1 MPTLDVPC
9 SRGLVAVPIPA
20 LSAMCSID
28 RRRFRAIASRGAV
41 SRANGLSPVSSRKR
55 RASVRSLMA
64 AILPLAQMG
73 RPNEA
78 ETGVDLNALVDAV
91 VDGLAATI
99 TLPR

>member
-1 MPTLDVPC
+1 
-9 SRGLVAVPIPA
+9 
-20 LSAMCSID
+20 
-28 RRRFRAIASRGAV
+28 
-41 SRANGLSPVSSRKR
+41 
-55 RASVRSLMA
+55 MA

-99 TLPR
+99 ALPR

>member
-1 MPTLDVPC
+1 M
-9 SRGLVAVPIPA
+9 
-20 LSAMCSID
+20 
-28 RRRFRAIASRGAV
+28 
-41 SRANGLSPVSSRKR
+41 R